1 MQDQCSW
8 MICILRH
15 EFWTK
20 SGGSLLG
27 DGPSWLPSLDFS
39 NSQLS
44 ALAPSF
50 ETHNDMQGFAMGISP
65 ALYLVREL
73 KLHCFG
79 ALHLQYILKDNIY
92 IYQYNICVY
101 VTCMYLHVFLL
112 AYPGDELLL
121 DVKMV
126 IFVTSQFQVACIVV
140 TVSPSLGRG
149 SPGEPLSKLTNQISE
164 CFIWENTSS
173 SGPSGPSGPRSW
185 ENSTL
190 PWLPFVQA
198 RRSQRGDGCV
208 GWVNESRLPRK
219 ESNQS
224 PPSECCNGSKKP
236 FPIKENKTCLNSTL
250 MGKWFEMCCFLCLVF
265 PLTTCY

>member
-1 MQDQCSW
+1 
-8 MICILRH
+8 
-15 EFWTK
+15 
-20 SGGSLLG
+20 
-27 DGPSWLPSLDFS
+27 
-39 NSQLS
+39 
-44 ALAPSF
+44 
-50 ETHNDMQGFAMGISP
+50 
-65 ALYLVREL
+65 
-73 KLHCFG
+73 
-79 ALHLQYILKDNIY
+79 
-92 IYQYNICVY
+92 
-101 VTCMYLHVFLL
+101 MYLHVFLL

-173 SGPSGPSGPRSW
+173 SGPSGPRSW